1 MSRISQLRAFAL
13 AILAVLAFVGVSE
26 AGWVTIKND
35 TGKGIVVQEFIV
47 VNGRK
52 VGGKPYKLLPGES
65 FREFQNTPGLKNY
78 EVLDAAN
85 TNTTLLRTQLPCNNN
100 TQAFSVT
107 VVQGK
112 VSVMPIPEPKK
123 P

>member
-1 MSRISQLRAFAL
+1 MSPNSQPRVFAL
-13 AILAVLAFVGVSE
+13 ATLALLAFVDASQ

-65 FREFQNTPGLKNY
+65 FREFQNTPGIKNY
-78 EVLDAAN
+78 EVLDAEN
-85 TNTTLLRTQLPCNNN
+85 TNKTLLRTQLPCNNN
-100 TQAFSVT
+100 TQTFSVT
-107 VVQGK
+107 IIQGK
-112 VSVMPIPEPKK
+112 VAVTPIPEPKR